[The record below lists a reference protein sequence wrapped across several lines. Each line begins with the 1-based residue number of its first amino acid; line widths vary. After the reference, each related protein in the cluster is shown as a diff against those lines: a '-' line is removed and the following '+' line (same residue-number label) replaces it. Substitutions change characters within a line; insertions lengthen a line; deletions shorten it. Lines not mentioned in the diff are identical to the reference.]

1 MNLVIFGYVCYYAR
15 DVFGHIPIEM
25 TTATHLIIGGVV
37 ASLLTI
43 GVVSAGV
50 PASLSPIAVAAL
62 AAAVC
67 LCGFL
72 GVLLLLSSPT
82 RVVARRVVEL
92 SRGTLRG
99 VV

>member
-1 MNLVIFGYVCYYAR
+1 MNLVICGYVCYYAR
-15 DVFGHIPIEM
+15 DVFGHIPVET
-25 TTATHLIIGGVV
+25 TTAVHLTVGGVV

-43 GVVSAGV
+43 GVVSGGV
-50 PASLSPIAVAAL
+50 PSSLSPTRVAAL

-72 GVLLLLSSPT
+72 GVLLVVSSPT
-82 RVVARRVVEL
+82 RVVARRAVEL